1 MVDADDE
8 KNGTAKK
15 RKLEEQEDHA
25 GYVVVRGV
33 GVSVDGVAEV
43 VVETAPFETVQD
55 AINRAEYFTTWTRN
69 RGETAGWRDRERN
82 LPRDN
87 GSSSLSLPAGVALGT
102 SFEAPMNTRVW
113 YVARHGNTA
122 PVQGYSNR
130 QYMVMEVKA
139 FIGLT
144 TLQSRQQGVQ
154 SIRAV
159 QTVENLQIADGVPY
173 VEAKIFGKRAHDP
186 FILRPNVS
194 KAVFRTLL
202 LRAVGKY
209 LADER
214 EPYPVLPKSDVQ
226 LQVAESTD
234 GVQYHV
240 LAIRA
245 LGHTAVDF
253 SMAIDD
259 QGRTF
264 VRADPPPQQHPN
276 PKVGRPFE
284 LLCQFPSLVQVQTC
298 RCIFQDDVLYIIV
311 YPRTANSR
319 SLRLSSLETT
329 KPVANPESAA
339 KVTAEWN
346 EANAQLD
353 DEGPLQE
360 MENDAERYNEKV
372 GKIPVE

>member
-1 MVDADDE
+1 MVDADE

-15 RKLEEQEDHA
+15 RKLGGEDEHA

-33 GVSVDGVAEV
+33 GLSVDGVAEV

-69 RGETAGWRDRERN
+69 RGKVGWRDRERN
-82 LPRDN
+82 LPREN

-102 SFEAPMNTRVW
+102 SFEVPMSTRVW

-122 PVQGYSNR
+122 PVQGYSNS

-139 FIGLT
+139 FVGLT
-144 TLQSRQQGVQ
+144 TLESRQQSVQ

-159 QTVENLQIADGVPY
+159 VQTMENVQIADGVPY

-245 LGHTAVDF
+245 LGHTPVDF

-264 VRADPPPQQHPN
+264 VRADPAPQPHPN

-298 RCIFQDDVLYIIV
+298 RCVFQDDVLYIIV

-346 EANAQLD
+346 EANAQMD
-353 DEGPLQE
+353 SKGPLQE
-360 MENDAERYNEKV
+360 MENDAECFNEKV
-372 GKIPVE
+372 GKIQVE

>member
-1 MVDADDE
+1 MVVADK
-8 KNGTAKK
+8 KNGTGKK
-15 RKLEEQEDHA
+15 RRRKEEDGHA

-33 GVSVDGVAEV
+33 GISVDGVAEV
-43 VVETAPFETVQD
+43 VVETAPFETVRD
-55 AINRAEYFTTWTRN
+55 AIHRAEYFANWTRIK
-69 RGETAGWRDRERN
+69 GEARGWRDRERN
-82 LPRDN
+82 LPHANDRRT
-87 GSSSLSLPAGVALGT
+87 LSLPVGVALGE
-102 SFEAPMNTRVW
+102 SFEVPLDTQVW
-113 YVARHGNTA
+113 YVARHGNIA
-122 PVQGYSNR
+122 PAPGYSNT
-130 QYMVMEVKA
+130 QYMVMEMKT

-144 TLQSRQQGVQ
+144 SVQPRQQGIQ
-154 SIRAV
+154 SIGAI
-159 QTVENLQIADGVPY
+159 QSAENLQIADGIPY
-173 VEAKIFGKRAHDP
+173 VEAKIFGKRVHDP

-214 EPYPVLPKSDVQ
+214 EPYPVIPKSDVQ

-264 VRADPPPQQHPN
+264 VRADPAPQQQYTN

-298 RCIFQDDVLYIIV
+298 RCIFQDEVLYIIV

-329 KPVANPESAA
+329 KPVAHPESAA

-346 EANAQLD
+346 EANAHI
-353 DEGPLQE
+353 DES
-360 MENDAERYNEKV
+360 
-372 GKIPVE
+372 

>member
-1 MVDADDE
+1 MVVADK
-8 KNGTAKK
+8 KNGTGKK
-15 RKLEEQEDHA
+15 RRRKEEVAHA

-33 GVSVDGVAEV
+33 GISVDGVAEV
-43 VVETAPFETVQD
+43 VVETAPFETVRD
-55 AINRAEYFTTWTRN
+55 AIHRAEYFANWTRIK
-69 RGETAGWRDRERN
+69 GEARDWRDRERN
-82 LPRDN
+82 LPHANDRRL
-87 GSSSLSLPAGVALGT
+87 LSLPVGVALGE
-102 SFEAPMNTRVW
+102 SFEVPLDTQVW
-113 YVARHGNTA
+113 YVARHGNIA
-122 PVQGYSNR
+122 PAPGYNNT
-130 QYMVMEVKA
+130 QYMVMEMKT

-144 TLQSRQQGVQ
+144 SVQSRQQGIQ
-154 SIRAV
+154 SIGAM
-159 QTVENLQIADGVPY
+159 QSAENLQIVDGIPY
-173 VEAKIFGKRAHDP
+173 VEAKIFGKQVHDP

-214 EPYPVLPKSDVQ
+214 EPYPVIPKSDVQ

-259 QGRTF
+259 QGRAF
-264 VRADPPPQQHPN
+264 VRADPAPQQQYTN

-298 RCIFQDDVLYIIV
+298 RCIFQDEVLYIIV
-311 YPRTANSR
+311 HPRTANSR

-329 KPVANPESAA
+329 KPVAHPESAA

-346 EANAQLD
+346 EANAHM
-353 DEGPLQE
+353 DES
-360 MENDAERYNEKV
+360 
-372 GKIPVE
+372 

>member
-1 MVDADDE
+1 M
-8 KNGTAKK
+8 
-15 RKLEEQEDHA
+15 
-25 GYVVVRGV
+25 
-33 GVSVDGVAEV
+33 
-43 VVETAPFETVQD
+43 
-55 AINRAEYFTTWTRN
+55 
-69 RGETAGWRDRERN
+69 
-82 LPRDN
+82 
-87 GSSSLSLPAGVALGT
+87 
-102 SFEAPMNTRVW
+102 
-113 YVARHGNTA
+113 
-122 PVQGYSNR
+122 
-130 QYMVMEVKA
+130 
-139 FIGLT
+139 
-144 TLQSRQQGVQ
+144 
-154 SIRAV
+154 
-159 QTVENLQIADGVPY
+159 
-173 VEAKIFGKRAHDP
+173 HDP

-214 EPYPVLPKSDVQ
+214 EPYPVIPKSDVQ

-264 VRADPPPQQHPN
+264 VRADPAPQQQYTN

-298 RCIFQDDVLYIIV
+298 RCIFQDEVLYIIV

-329 KPVANPESAA
+329 KPVAHPESAA

-346 EANAQLD
+346 EANAHM
-353 DEGPLQE
+353 DES
-360 MENDAERYNEKV
+360 
-372 GKIPVE
+372 